1 MKSRSLAATLAVL
14 IASSTPALAEF
25 NWSLFKRDSFSSLNN
40 SPENALRASRK
51 GKAGNNAAAVE
62 ELAKPELELVKTAS
76 HYLSKWAPKSVPFN
90 GYRRGTIVI
99 DTKERYLYFVESA
112 FSARRYRVA
121 VGREGLLFTGH
132 AKVGDMQEWPRWVP
146 TAEMIQ
152 RDPKKYARYE
162 DGMDGGPANPLG
174 ARAIY
179 LYQGKTDT
187 HIRIHGTNAPETIGT
202 ASSNGCF
209 RMLNEHV
216 MEIYDRVKMGAEVVV
231 L

>member
-1 MKSRSLAATLAVL
+1 MRLRSLAAALVVL
-14 IASSTPALAEF
+14 VSFSTPALAEY
-25 NWSLFKRDSFSSLNN
+25 NWSIFARDGEP
-40 SPENALRASRK
+40 PENALRTSHK
-51 GKAGNNAAAVE
+51 GKAGKTSATAEAEVP
-62 ELAKPELELVKTAS
+62 AKPEPELVKTPAR
-76 HYLSKWAPKSVPFN
+76 YLSKWAPESVPFT

-99 DTKERYLYFVESA
+99 NTKERYLYLVETA
-112 FSARRYRVA
+112 FTARRYKVA
-121 VGREGLLFTGH
+121 VGREGLLFTGR
-132 AKVGDMQEWPRWVP
+132 AKVGDMQEWPRWIP

-152 RDPKKYARYE
+152 RNPKKYAQYK

-179 LYQGKTDT
+179 LHQDRIDT
-187 HIRIHGTNAPETIGT
+187 HIRIHGTNAPETIGS

-216 MEIYDRVKMGAEVVV
+216 MEIYERVKMGAEVVV